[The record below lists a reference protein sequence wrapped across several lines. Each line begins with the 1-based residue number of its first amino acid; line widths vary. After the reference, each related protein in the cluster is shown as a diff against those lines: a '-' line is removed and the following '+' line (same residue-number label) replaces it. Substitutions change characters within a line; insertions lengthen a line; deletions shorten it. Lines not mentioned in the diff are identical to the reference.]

1 MKLFIKKLF
10 ILFVLVLALLAAS
23 GIKSFGVGT
32 SLNTYLEKKMNH
44 AIELMHLMDYQDAVS
59 EFMDVYSMAPKSKY
73 GELSYLYIAKAYAY
87 ENYYT
92 DNIEGVKNAINML
105 NVYPFYYKVPSY
117 IALQREM
124 IGDIYL
130 LLDDF
135 NKATGVF
142 MGLNEKYPNVNRYKI
157 KLSYA
162 TLRNYNQNGID
173 YIKSL
178 QNKDIKTSED
188 TALYYFDYAIYYFLT
203 GDYKET
209 TFMLRQASDYNS
221 FMSYDPY
228 YEFLYGYAS
237 YKLSNWQD
245 AMFHLELSKR
255 RDIYKK
261 YTNKANYIL
270 MHIYLTTK
278 DFLDAHKIVKEFLK
292 KDGLFYNPIAYI
304 SFSSLWMHPGYLQT
318 YKVPFYDKTLDKLLW
333 LHYPSVLS
341 LYPDFGLLNYYL
353 VGNLDQ
359 NEIQDMFVGFLN
371 IKLPDKPINFDDI
384 SVSFEKPINYLADL
398 IARENPYDQTFA
410 YRVYSVYKEIPTIFA
425 RFLISPK
432 DYENISRVFVY
443 IGDPTGLGFTNGI
456 QDPNIR
462 TFLQGEFYIEQGD
475 IKNGVATLN
484 SVLNNL
490 KGDDKK
496 ESEFLIGYYTND
508 DAMLDRFLSH
518 KSIYTSYRLRDY
530 AKLGLL
536 EDGLLK
542 LNKKDYKDA
551 LNYFTSYIKIYNT
564 KDNNYWWAIYN
575 AAYISYLLKDKNEL
589 KYILGL
595 AKGSQNVWAKAA
607 VMLWGE

>member
-10 ILFVLVLALLAAS
+10 ILFVFILVLLAAS

-44 AIELMHLMDYQDAVS
+44 AIELIHLRDYQDAVS
-59 EFMDVYSMAPKSKY
+59 ELMDVYSMAPKSKY

-87 ENYYT
+87 ENYYSA
-92 DNIEGVKNAINML
+92 NIKGVQNAIVML
-105 NVYPFYYKVPSY
+105 NMYPFYYKVPSY
-117 IALQREM
+117 IALQREI

-130 LLDDF
+130 LLGDF

-142 MGLNEKYPNVNRYKI
+142 MVLSSKYPNVNRYKI
-157 KLSYA
+157 KLAYA
-162 TLRNYNQNGID
+162 TLRNHDKNGID

-178 QNKDIKTSED
+178 QNKDIKTPED

-203 GDYKET
+203 GDYKNT
-209 TFMLRQASDYNS
+209 TFMLHEASNYDS
-221 FMSYDPY
+221 FLSYHPY
-228 YEFLYGYAS
+228 YEFLYGYAF
-237 YKLSNWQD
+237 YKLSDWQD

-255 RDIYKK
+255 RDIYGRYK
-261 YTNKANYIL
+261 NKVNYIL
-270 MHIYLTTK
+270 MHIYLITK
-278 DFLDAHKIVKEFLK
+278 DYLDAHRILKEFLK
-292 KDGLFYNPIAYI
+292 HDGVFYNPVAYI
-304 SFSSLWMHPGYLQT
+304 SFSSLWMHPGYLAT
-318 YKVPFYDKTLDKLLW
+318 YKIPFYQNTLDKLMW

-353 VGNLDQ
+353 EGELNS
-359 NEIQDMFVGFLN
+359 EKIQDMFIGFLN
-371 IKLPDKPINFDDI
+371 IKFPNRPINFDDI
-384 SVSFEKPINYLADL
+384 NVSFEKPINYISNL
-398 IARENPYDQTFA
+398 ISRENPYDQTFA
-410 YRVYSVYKEIPTIFA
+410 YRVYSVYKEIPTLFA

-432 DYENISRVFVY
+432 DYENISRIFIY

-456 QDPNIR
+456 QDPNIK

-475 IKNGVATLN
+475 IKNGVAALN